1 LQKSAITPIVSTTIS
16 RPLLKERTVEETT
29 EEKAASNTVL
39 AIAGQLIVLIVGIFV
54 LLSGIGEP
62 KVIAITLATNFVAA
76 VIVIITRNE
85 TLAKLSGLVALG
97 SGAIAI
103 APLMISIASWLD
115 RVDWK
120 DLFKRLYREDHE
132 L

>member
-1 LQKSAITPIVSTTIS
+1 M
-16 RPLLKERTVEETT
+16 EETT